1 MERSIDVAR
10 ELGYLDGLPEFLDR
24 ETYAQLARTKVVAL
38 MTGSQGEPRAALARI
53 ATKDQRALPLAS
65 GDRVIFSSRTIPGN
79 EREVNTIINAL
90 VDLGAEVITDRDA
103 LVHTYG
109 HPRRDELRQVR
120 NGQMLRLAPGRAER
134 IDTITTGKLF
144 RDGKL
149 VVPQDTSG
157 VADRRRLSFA
167 GLVSVAIVLSDGGDI
182 LEDPIV
188 ALIGMPEND
197 AEGGA
202 FRKIAEE
209 AVDDALDALPKPRR
223 RDGDVVREAVRR
235 AVRGDIET
243 AWGKKPQTI
252 VHVHYVSD

>member
-1 MERSIDVAR
+1 LAKVAASDHR
-10 ELGYLDGLPEFLDR
+10 EV
-24 ETYAQLARTKVVAL
+24 TLA
-38 MTGSQGEPRAALARI
+38 P
-53 ATKDQRALPLAS
+53 

-79 EREVNTIINAL
+79 ERAVNTIINAL
-90 VDLGAEVITDRDA
+90 VDFGAEVITDRDA
-103 LVHTYG
+103 LVHTSG
-109 HPRRDELRQVR
+109 HPRRDELRQLYDWIKPEIVVPVHGEALHLHEQAKLARAAGVPQVVEVR

-134 IDTITTGKLF
+134 VDTITTGKLF

-188 ALIGMPEND
+188 ALIGVPEND